1 MEPTE
6 VIVLDRGNNTTST
19 INLHGATVVSWRVN
33 NQEQLFVCKQV
44 VFDGRKPIRG
54 GITFGFPQ
62 YGYCA
67 FGPKH
72 GFARVNRWTLEREP
86 QRLPNGD
93 IEAVFSLAD
102 NEFTRSMWNFDFR
115 LNYRLTL
122 REKELYLDISVKNVS
137 KILQFSFNLFLYTDL
152 KVPDIRLC
160 TLSGFIDCTYID
172 VNQKDKI
179 FSETQDQLVICK
191 ATHQKYKNTASEHK
205 ITNAIGGNTML
216 IEKTNLKDT
225 VVYNPWSG
233 NTESSSLDD
242 NEYLNL
248 ISLQVGNVFAKC
260 VLYPGQTYEAG
271 QVLKVIV
278 IKIE

>member
-6 VIVLDRGNNTTST
+6 VVVLDRGNNTTST

-33 NQEQLFVCKQV
+33 NQEQLFVCKQA
-44 VFDGRKPIRG
+44 VFDGRKPISG
-54 GITFGFPQ
+54 GITFGFPH
-62 YGYCA
+62 YGYWA

-72 GFARVNRWTLEREP
+72 GFARVNRWTLEKEP
-86 QRLPNGD
+86 QRLFNGD

-122 REKELYLDISVKNVS
+122 REKALHLNISVKNVS
-137 KILQFSFNLFLYTDL
+137 KILKFCFNLFLHTDL

-160 TLSGFIDCTYID
+160 TLSGFTDCTYID
-172 VNQKDKI
+172 VNQKDKT
-179 FSETQDQLVICK
+179 FNGTRDPLVICE
-191 ATHQKYKNTASEHK
+191 ATHQKYKNTAPEHK
-205 ITNAIGGNTML
+205 ITNVIGGNTML
-216 IEKTNLKDT
+216 IEKTNLADT
-225 VVYNPWSG
+225 VVSNPWSG
-233 NTESSSLDD
+233 NAEISPLNN

-248 ISLQVGNVFAKC
+248 IILQVGNVCAKR

-271 QVLKVIV
+271 QILQVLK
-278 IKIE
+278 